1 MTVDYSDLERF
12 IRDVTG
18 KEYEICSCE
27 EWSNDSQHEIV
38 VDGEVSEYRDKAVA
52 EFLAGRPRN
61 YGLRAIL
68 NALTRD
74 GHLPKGSYL
83 IKVSW

>member
-1 MTVDYSDLERF
+1 M
-12 IRDVTG
+12 
-18 KEYEICSCE
+18 
-27 EWSNDSQHEIV
+27 
-38 VDGEVSEYRDKAVA
+38 DGEVSEYRDKEVA
-52 EFLAGRPRN
+52 EFMAGRHRN

>member
-1 MTVDYSDLERF
+1 M
-12 IRDVTG
+12 
-18 KEYEICSCE
+18 
-27 EWSNDSQHEIV
+27 
-38 VDGEVSEYRDKAVA
+38 DGEVSEYRDKAVA